1 MNKLEAPKGYEL
13 QTSRDYYDHY
23 ISRGDDGIIG
33 GVLDQNKWLIV
44 DYFSNGQIIEF
55 SATSLAEAVK
65 QIELYQKTK
74 NTGEF

>member
-1 MNKLEAPKGYEL
+1 MEKLKAPKGYEL
-13 QTSRDYYDHY
+13 QVSRDYYDDY
-23 ISRGDDGIIG
+23 LSRGDDGIIG
-33 GVLDQNKWLIV
+33 GVLYGDKWLIV

-65 QIELYQKTK
+65 QIEQHQKTK